1 MIKES
6 KYMAINEVLL
16 YLGISKTTFYREF
29 AKVLPAYVVGRRI
42 KYKRE
47 DIDAAI
53 KRIWTREKIL

>member
-1 MIKES
+1 MIKEP

-29 AKVLPAYVVGRRI
+29 AKMLPAYVVGRRI

-53 KRIWTREKIL
+53 KRI